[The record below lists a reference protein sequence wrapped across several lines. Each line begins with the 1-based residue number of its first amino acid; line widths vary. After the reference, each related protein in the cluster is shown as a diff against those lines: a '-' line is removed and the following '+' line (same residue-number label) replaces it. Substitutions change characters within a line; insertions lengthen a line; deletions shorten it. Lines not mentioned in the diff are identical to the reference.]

1 MLVLSM
7 ITTSQ
12 MSTSFM
18 VDAEDDVSVE
28 ATVDGDDDSV
38 QEEEY
43 EADAVDEDFVAR
55 DEQTLFNSMTIIA
68 ENDNFI
74 LKYNDDE
81 EADEDLLAL
90 QNKSN
95 GFIWWSSPVN
105 AMGDVNAT
113 NTLRQELKSALTFTY
128 GKPADRTTSN
138 QRSAKNGTSSY
149 ETIDNGIK
157 ITFKFKKAGITI
169 PVEYT
174 LEDDYLKVVVN
185 TADIVEDNPS
195 DTEGQILTSMT
206 LLGSFGAVS
215 QDDCDG
221 YFVIPDGSGALIN
234 FNNGKTSAK
243 SYSGK
248 VYGSDVAMV
257 STTAS
262 AYTQQVN
269 FPMYG
274 IVRDDGNGIMAVAV
288 QGDANATIKSSVSIQ
303 SKSSYNICNFE
314 FTLRSTDT
322 YYMGSD
328 TTPLTVFEKNGIKMD
343 TIEVRYYPLADD
355 NLDYTDIA
363 ECYRNYLLSDGGVT
377 QKETE
382 NSSNM
387 YVDLY
392 GGVEKLTPVCGI
404 PITLKTSI
412 TSFDDAQTILSQLK
426 DNGTDNM
433 VVSYHNWTNAGIK
446 NQVDYK
452 ATPSNTLGGSSDFK
466 SLKKFLD
473 ENGILLY
480 PVVENDTFVSG
491 QGYYTFQ
498 NTNIRVSGSY
508 SRIISYDLAFGEQDS
523 DKDSYSLLS
532 PTVFNEIY
540 SKLAKNYS
548 SAKLSGV
555 SIGDM
560 TSLLYGDY
568 GKQSLCREDTQ
579 NIVTESL
586 SNIQSTVGSVLGIG
600 ANEYTLP
607 YLDHITDVPLYSSG
621 YDVFDADIPFY
632 QLVMHGVI
640 PLATTPINASADSDT
655 LLLQAIATGM
665 NPRYDM
671 IYEETSTLKDTE
683 YDTLY
688 YANYEYWVDT
698 ASKQYLF
705 AKDILDAVSGSY
717 ITSYKQVDDII
728 FTEYANGT
736 KTEVNIEDM
745 SVKLNGVEYKYS
757 DYVTIEGGMS
767 DEEE

>member
-55 DEQTLFNSMTIIA
+55 DEQTLFNSMTTIA

-621 YDVFDADIPFY
+621 YDVFDTDIPFY